1 MKTPTSCAKRRRLIR
16 RDIPKEMQTEGP
28 SSAKKE
34 PADCVKVKK
43 ERSAKREMK
52 FGNPQNTRMEAE
64 DLWLLVKKE
73 IKEEMEQDFRSS
85 SFDRNTSGPVM
96 VKEELEGGAQ
106 RTRGFNGFASSQSYG
121 RMLEPSRCD
130 MEGAGRED
138 CKDSCWNKEGRE
150 TRETRM
156 IRMDRMH
163 RIIRK
168 VYLVNI

>member
-1 MKTPTSCAKRRRLIR
+1 MKTP
-16 RDIPKEMQTEGP
+16 TEGP

-34 PADCVKVKK
+34 LADCVKVKK

-52 FGNPQNTRMEAE
+52 FENPQNTRMEAD

-85 SFDRNTSGPVM
+85 SFDRNTPGPVL

-156 IRMDRMH
+156 IRMDGMH